1 MQKISYLQAN
11 IETVL
16 NEEND
21 KATDDIDA
29 KLEELQNKLL
39 RLANSKSD
47 YEEMAGEI
55 YRLRE

>member
-1 MQKISYLQAN
+1 MQKISYLHAN